1 MNEKEFDAINVIP
14 FIDILLVLLTIVLT
28 TSTFITTG
36 ALQVKLPQAT
46 ATQPS
51 VEKTLSIVIKKDGQ
65 LSIDKQPVVLSQ
77 IAEHLN
83 GINRDTAVLLHA
95 DRDINLQR
103 FVEVMAAIKEQGFHQ
118 LSVLTENH

>member
-36 ALQVKLPQAT
+36 ALQVKLPQA
-46 ATQPS
+46 ASTQPR
-51 VEKTLSIVIKKDGQ
+51 VEETLSIVIKKDGQ
-65 LSIDKQPVVLSQ
+65 LSIDKQPVALSQ
-77 IAEHLN
+77 IAERLN

-103 FVEVMAAIKEQGFHQ
+103 FVEVMAAIKKQGFHQ
-118 LSVLTENH
+118 LSVLTENR

>member
-46 ATQPS
+46 ASQPS
-51 VEKTLSIVIKKDGQ
+51 REKTLSVVIQKDGQ
-65 LSIDKQPVVLSQ
+65 LLIDQQPVALTQ
-77 IAEHLN
+77 IADRLN
-83 GINRDTAVLLHA
+83 RINRDTAVLLHA

-103 FVEVMAAIKEQGFHQ
+103 FVEVMATIKQQGFHQ
-118 LSVLTENH
+118 LSVLTENR